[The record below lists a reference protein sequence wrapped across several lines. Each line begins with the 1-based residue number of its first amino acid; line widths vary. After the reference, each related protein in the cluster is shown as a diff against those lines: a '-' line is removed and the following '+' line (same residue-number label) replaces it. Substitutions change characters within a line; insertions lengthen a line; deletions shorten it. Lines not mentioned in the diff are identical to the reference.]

1 MLFSLISRKFKTL
14 TLPLTLTLTL
24 KIIYSSK
31 QFLYFLQVELP
42 PLPMAVAYGSM
53 LIAHSK
59 ITEAF
64 SAFSNAIS
72 RGRILQPSDLTET
85 HQVELIFDNI
95 KYRSN
100 FFSTL
105 V

>member
-1 MLFSLISRKFKTL
+1 
-14 TLPLTLTLTL
+14 
-24 KIIYSSK
+24 
-31 QFLYFLQVELP
+31 
-42 PLPMAVAYGSM
+42 MAVAYGSM

-64 SAFSNAIS
+64 STFSNAIS

-95 KYRSN
+95 KYRSC
-100 FFSTL
+100 FFSIPVQFHINIMQTL
-105 V
+105 PVK

>member
-1 MLFSLISRKFKTL
+1 
-14 TLPLTLTLTL
+14 
-24 KIIYSSK
+24 
-31 QFLYFLQVELP
+31 
-42 PLPMAVAYGSM
+42 MAVAYGSM

-85 HQVELIFDNI
+85 HQVELIFDNV
-95 KYRSN
+95 KYRFS
-100 FFSTL
+100 FFPTL
-105 V
+105 LHYVQMWK